1 MAGPASMTIRCR
13 RPKRWAAHAPSIW
26 WAEADGEDGY
36 RVDFA
41 EFVLARTPALLRFA
55 YLLTGDGHLAEDM
68 TQEALVR
75 AHRKWS
81 TITSDAGPEPY
92 VRKAIMRQYLSWR
105 RRRSS
110 GELPIAEV
118 PDTPDPR
125 QDPGHVAEQVVE
137 RDEMSGLLATLSRA
151 QRAVVVLRYYED
163 LPDAEIAGL
172 LGCSPA
178 TVRAH
183 AFTALKRLRA
193 ALAPANAGECQS

>member
-1 MAGPASMTIRCR
+1 M
-13 RPKRWAAHAPSIW
+13 
-26 WAEADGEDGY
+26 
-36 RVDFA
+36 DFA

-110 GELPIAEV
+110 GELPVAEL
-118 PDTPDPR
+118 PDTAGTGD
-125 QDPGHVAEQVVE
+125 DAEHVVA
-137 RDEMSGLLATLSRA
+137 RDEMSGLLAALSRA

-193 ALAPANAGECQS
+193 ALAPADAQECQS